1 MMMQEEA
8 DNRTDMQQQGDEND
22 EEMEVREMKH
32 ADVKGRLELQLTL
45 FYSSLEFFLK

>member
-22 EEMEVREMKH
+22 EEMEVREMNH
-32 ADVKGRLELQLTL
+32 ADVKAMLEL
-45 FYSSLEFFLK
+45 